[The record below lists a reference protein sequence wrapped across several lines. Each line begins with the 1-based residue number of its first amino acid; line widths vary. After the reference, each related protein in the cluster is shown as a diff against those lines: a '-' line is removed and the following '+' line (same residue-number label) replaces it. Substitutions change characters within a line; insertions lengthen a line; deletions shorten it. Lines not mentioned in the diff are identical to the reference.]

1 MSNNYEKI
9 RCEDCGKHISKTN
22 IATHKKRCKHQ
33 LVPEKKTYHE
43 LEKLLETQKN
53 DLEKSMVEK
62 DLQLRKSC
70 DQNSRLMEENNR
82 LKRQLEALITQGP
95 GNTTNNMTNNNTN
108 CNNVTNNVT
117 NVTNN
122 YYVIDT
128 QGLRDGLDMTKL
140 RNFGEEN
147 VSYVDK
153 TQPLP
158 KILKDIY
165 YNEDHMEN
173 RVISH
178 QKANLQWM
186 LFKCQD
192 YLVRL
197 NLEMN
202 RESVPLMEDLVCDNV
217 QKLLGKKFDLRER
230 RDAILELLA
239 KFDDEARALTDHI
252 PDDDEAD
259 KELPVWNRA
268 QSERY
273 KELFYQREP
282 AFGFTYPERMYIPP
296 K

>member
-1 MSNNYEKI
+1 
-9 RCEDCGKHISKTN
+9 
-22 IATHKKRCKHQ
+22 
-33 LVPEKKTYHE
+33 
-43 LEKLLETQKN
+43 
-53 DLEKSMVEK
+53 MVING
-62 DLQLRKSC
+62 
-70 DQNSRLMEENNR
+70 DQH
-82 LKRQLEALITQGP
+82 
-95 GNTTNNMTNNNTN
+95 NTTNNTTNNNTII
-108 CNNVTNNVT
+108 
-117 NVTNN
+117 NN
-122 YYVIDT
+122 YYYVTDSGGNP
-128 QGLRDGLDMTKL
+128 QGLDMTKL

-202 RESVPLMEDLVCDNV
+202 RESVPLMEDLVCNNV

-239 KFDDEARALTDHI
+239 KFDDEARVLTDHI

-259 KELPVWNRA
+259 KQLPVWNRA
-268 QSERY
+268 QSEQY
-273 KELFYQREP
+273 KEQHYQREGG
-282 AFGFTYPERMYIPP
+282 FGFFHPERMYIPP